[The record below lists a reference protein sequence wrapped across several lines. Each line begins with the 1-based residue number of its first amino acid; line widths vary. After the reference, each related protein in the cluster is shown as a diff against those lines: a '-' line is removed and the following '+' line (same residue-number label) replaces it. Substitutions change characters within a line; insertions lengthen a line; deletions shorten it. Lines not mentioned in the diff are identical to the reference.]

1 MINERMR
8 ADSWRLERVL
18 ISSGVDLVYT
28 LTDARLNSI
37 QSRHATR
44 FALHHFECVMTASI
58 LRRISVEAHSSVL
71 AHATEERPRGQPSI
85 VGQSFAGA
93 SMGRGGSVSDS
104 DSMVMCFCDNRAC
117 YNNSGQR

>member
-37 QSRHATR
+37 
-44 FALHHFECVMTASI
+44 
-58 LRRISVEAHSSVL
+58 
-71 AHATEERPRGQPSI
+71 
-85 VGQSFAGA
+85 
-93 SMGRGGSVSDS
+93 
-104 DSMVMCFCDNRAC
+104 
-117 YNNSGQR
+117 

>member
-37 QSRHATR
+37 QSGHATR
-44 FALHHFECVMTASI
+44 FALHHFECVVTALI

-71 AHATEERPRGQPSI
+71 AHATE
-85 VGQSFAGA
+85 
-93 SMGRGGSVSDS
+93 
-104 DSMVMCFCDNRAC
+104 
-117 YNNSGQR
+117 